1 MEKERQILLVF
12 PHPDDEA
19 FGVSDTIAFHTQNR
33 TPVTYACLTLGEMGR
48 NMGNPPF
55 ANRES
60 LPKIRK
66 QELQEAAKIIGI
78 QDLRMMGLRD
88 KTIEF
93 EDEEKLTKMIYS
105 LIEEV
110 NPSLIITFYPGYS
123 VHPDH
128 DSTGAAVVR
137 AVERIPDQDRPKLHC
152 VAFSN
157 NCEEELGPPDIVNND
172 SAVKEV
178 KIKAMKAHKS
188 QTQLVTAWLQNE
200 RFWTYK
206 FSTPSNTLQP
216 PCKLQS
222 ASALDGTDK
231 HNTALEA
238 KTYFRK
244 ETALTLRG

>member
-1 MEKERQILLVF
+1 MEKERHVLVVF

-19 FGVSDTIAFHTQNR
+19 FGVSGTIASHVQNG

-55 ANRES
+55 TNREN

-66 QELQEAAKIIGI
+66 EELKEAARILGI
-78 QDLRMMGLRD
+78 QDLRMLGFRD

-93 EDEEKLTKMIYS
+93 EDEEKLTNVMS
-105 LIEEV
+105 TLISEV

-128 DSTGAAVVR
+128 DATGAAVVR
-137 AVERIPDQDRPKLHC
+137 AVERIPGAARPKLNC

-157 NCEEELGPPDIVNND
+157 DCVEKLGEADIINNI
-172 SAVKEV
+172 SPVAEK
-178 KIKAMKAHKS
+178 KLAAIQAHRS
-188 QTQLVTAWLQNE
+188 QTEQMFIDMSEKLKNQDPQMMVWVNNE

-206 FSTPSNTLQP
+206 FN
-216 PCKLQS
+216 
-222 ASALDGTDK
+222 
-231 HNTALEA
+231 N
-238 KTYFRK
+238 
-244 ETALTLRG
+244 

>member
-1 MEKERQILLVF
+1 MEKERQVLVVF

-19 FGVSDTIAFHTQNR
+19 FGVSGTIATHVQNG

-55 ANRES
+55 TNREN

-66 QELQEAAKIIGI
+66 EELKEAARVLGI
-78 QDLRMMGLRD
+78 QDLRMLGFRD

-93 EDEEKLTKMIYS
+93 EDEEKLANQMLT

-128 DSTGAAVVR
+128 DATGAAVIR
-137 AVERIPDQDRPKLHC
+137 AVGKMSPAARPTLHC

-157 NCEEELGPPDIVNND
+157 NCVDELGEPDILND
-172 SAVKEV
+172 ISPVAKT
-178 KIKAMKAHKS
+178 KMAAIQAHRS
-188 QTQLVTAWLQNE
+188 QTEQMFMGMEEKLKNQDPQVMKWINNE

-206 FSTPSNTLQP
+206 F
-216 PCKLQS
+216 
-222 ASALDGTDK
+222 DK
-231 HNTALEA
+231 
-238 KTYFRK
+238 
-244 ETALTLRG
+244 